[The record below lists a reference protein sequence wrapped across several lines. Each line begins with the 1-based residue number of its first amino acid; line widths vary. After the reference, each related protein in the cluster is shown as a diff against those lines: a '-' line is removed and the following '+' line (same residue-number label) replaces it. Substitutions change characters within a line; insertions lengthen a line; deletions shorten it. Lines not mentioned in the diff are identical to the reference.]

1 MSAINISALS
11 LEWSPAQYSETEQMN
26 FSGKVALIT
35 GAGSPQGIG
44 FATARLLA
52 QQGASIAITSTTERI
67 EGRAREL
74 AAEGAAVF
82 ALPADLRDYAASQ
95 RLVHEILVRYGRLD
109 ILVNNAGM
117 TQIGSPTETTSLPLA
132 ELSEKEWD
140 YSIAINLKTA
150 FNITKAVLP
159 FLLKANYGR
168 IVNVSSVT
176 GPVVS
181 NPRETAYSAAKAG
194 MVGLT
199 RSLALELA
207 RKGITVNA
215 VAPGWIETASSTGHE
230 IIAGKNTPIGRAG
243 RPDEVAAAIA
253 FLASES
259 ASYIT
264 GQLIIIDGG
273 NALQEYKGPPELYY

>member
-1 MSAINISALS
+1 MKF
-11 LEWSPAQYSETEQMN
+11 PAR
-26 FSGKVALIT
+26 VALIT

-52 QQGASIAITSTTERI
+52 QQGSKIAITATTERI
-67 EGRAREL
+67 EDRAREL
-74 AAEGAAVF
+74 AAEGADVF
-82 ALPADLRDYAASQ
+82 AFPADLRDHS
-95 RLVHEILVRYGRLD
+95 RTHVLVQEVLTRYGRLD

-117 TQIGSPTETTSLPLA
+117 TQIGSPTESTSLPLA
-132 ELSEKEWD
+132 ELPEKEWD
-140 YSIAINLKTA
+140 YGIAINLKTA
-150 FNITKAVLP
+150 FNVTQAVLP
-159 FLLKANYGR
+159 FMLKAAYGR

-199 RSLALELA
+199 RSLALETA
-207 RKGITVNA
+207 RRGITVNA
-215 VAPGWIETASSTGHE
+215 VAPGWIETASSTNYE
-230 IIAGKNTPIGRAG
+230 LIAGRNTPVGRPG
-243 RPDEVAAAIA
+243 QPDEVAAAIA

-273 NALQEYKGPPELYY
+273 NAIQEYKGPPDQYY

>member
-1 MSAINISALS
+1 VLAADLVSFDTVGEIQTGEI
-11 LEWSPAQYSETEQMN
+11 EYMN

-52 QQGASIAITSTTERI
+52 QQGSKIAITSTTERI
-67 EGRAREL
+67 EARAREL
-74 AAEGAAVF
+74 AAEAAEVF
-82 ALPADLRDYAASQ
+82 AFPADLRDHARTQ
-95 RLVHEILVRYGRLD
+95 VLVQEVLARYGRLD
-109 ILVNNAGM
+109 ILINNAGM
-117 TQIGSPTETTSLPLA
+117 TQVGNPTETRSLPLA
-132 ELSEKEWD
+132 ELPEKDWD

-150 FNITKAVLP
+150 FNVTKAVLP
-159 FLLKANYGR
+159 FMLKANYGR

-176 GPVVS
+176 GPIVS

-207 RKGITVNA
+207 RHRITVNA
-215 VAPGWIETASSTGHE
+215 VAPGWIETASSTQYE
-230 IIAGKNTPIGRAG
+230 IVAGSNTPIGRPG
-243 RPDEVAAAIA
+243 RPGEVAAAIA

-264 GQLIIIDGG
+264 GQLIIVDGG
-273 NALQEYKGPPELYY
+273 NAIQEYKGPPALYY